1 MRTLVLQLARFGDI
15 YQSWP
20 VLRALRRGDPDGELH
35 VLVRSRFAD
44 GLRGLDGVIPR
55 VLPTPE
61 ILGSILQREDV
72 DGAHARLTDFLSG
85 LGSFDRIVNL
95 SFSPASSFLTDILST
110 GPEEKS
116 VEARGYTRH
125 ADGFL
130 SIPDDPSAYF
140 YAQVGIGRANRY
152 ALTDLFAAV
161 AGVDLRDED
170 FLPPSGIRVSAD
182 TGARENRVVVHLGAS
197 QAEKTYPPELWART
211 LSEIKK
217 VYNGKIILIGS
228 ADEKPLADGVLRLAG
243 DPEVDNRV
251 GATGLDGVFTLLASA
266 RLLIGAD
273 SAPVHMAALTATPV
287 LNLSCAA
294 VNFHET
300 GPQSAGS
307 RVLHAAEMHQLAPGR
322 VVAEALA
329 MLKGEVPTGPCY
341 TRAKRGES
349 WRAVDLADDDFTWAL
364 AQALYTGTPYP
375 PARHTADKLAFQRLF
390 EVAELALAQFD
401 RADGGDARML
411 GMIDELLE
419 EIPRLHPP
427 VDPVVQWFQTQRLR
441 LGPAPIEDTRAATRR
456 LFEELLWVSAVYR
469 APSVPSTDAARAVAL
484 CESCSAELRDYRF
497 KEVEDDFQILVS
509 LLQDLARHSTKV
521 GERSWSSVLFAM
533 NDALHRRDFI
543 DLADQLE
550 YELKPHLK
558 TLASDVVF

>member
-20 VLRALRRGDPDGELH
+20 VLRALRRADPGGELH
-35 VLVRSRFAD
+35 VLVRPRFAD
-44 GLRGLDGVIPR
+44 GLNGLDGVIPR
-55 VLPTPE
+55 ILPTPE
-61 ILGSILQREDV
+61 ILGPILDHADV
-72 DGAHARLTDFLSG
+72 DGAHALLTGFLHG
-85 LGSFDRIVNL
+85 LGDFDRIVNL
-95 SFSPASSFLTDILST
+95 SFSPVSSFLTDILAAR
-110 GPEEKS
+110 E
-116 VEARGYTRH
+116 VRGYTRH

-161 AGVDLRDED
+161 AGVDLREED
-170 FLPPSGIRVSAD
+170 FRPPSD
-182 TGARENRVVVHLGAS
+182 TPVALAPAAREDLVVVHLGAS
-197 QAEKTYPPELWART
+197 QAEKTYPPELWARV
-211 LSEIKK
+211 LCEIKK
-217 VYNGKIILIGS
+217 VYQGKIALIGS
-228 ADEKPLADGVLRLAG
+228 ADEKPLSDGVLRLAG
-243 DPEVDNRV
+243 DPPVDNRV
-251 GATGLDGVFTLLASA
+251 GSTDLNGVFALLGSA

-307 RVLHAAEMHQLAPGR
+307 RVLHVQEMHQLAPER

-329 MLKGEVPTGPCY
+329 MLEDKAPVGSCY
-341 TRAKRGES
+341 TRAKRGEP
-349 WRAVDLADDDFTWAL
+349 WRAVGQPDDDFTWAL
-364 AQALYTGTPYP
+364 VQALYTGTTYP
-375 PARHTADKLAFQRLF
+375 QARHTADKLAFQRLF
-390 EVAELALAQFD
+390 EVAELALAQLD
-401 RADGGDARML
+401 RADGGDNRVL
-411 GMIDELLE
+411 GMVDELLE

-441 LGPAPIEDTRAATRR
+441 LGPAPIED
-456 LFEELLWVSAVYR
+456 
-469 APSVPSTDAARAVAL
+469 
-484 CESCSAELRDYRF
+484 
-497 KEVEDDFQILVS
+497 DFQTLVS